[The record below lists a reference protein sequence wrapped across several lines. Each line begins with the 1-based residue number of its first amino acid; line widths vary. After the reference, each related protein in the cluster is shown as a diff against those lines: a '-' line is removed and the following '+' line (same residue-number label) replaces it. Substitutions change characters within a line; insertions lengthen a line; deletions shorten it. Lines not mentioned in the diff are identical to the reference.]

1 MHRIIQVS
9 LYVKRIADYQHC
21 IIEVDGAIPIHVC
34 TRKLIIAELVNV
46 HGMAQHKQ
54 RVLRLN
60 DAVVVNVAKK
70 SRIRICFF
78 KTCDKRRCR
87 NVDVNAKAKTRFG
100 RNQPSC
106 CIVPA
111 EESLSS
117 VSRRNRKDLVL
128 PSAVDIVTDPVYTDI
143 TAALCANVNIERKP
157 GNYAVPANS
166 VILVL

>member
-1 MHRIIQVS
+1 
-9 LYVKRIADYQHC
+9 
-21 IIEVDGAIPIHVC
+21 
-34 TRKLIIAELVNV
+34 
-46 HGMAQHKQ
+46 MAQHKQ

-87 NVDVNAKAKTRFG
+87 NVDVNAKAQTRFG

-157 GNYAVPANS
+157 GNYAVPVQLCDFS
-166 VILVL
+166 VIAAQLIDLGVVRKVKLAYIRIVAEKPYHIGIV